1 LTVHS
6 AGKAEGTVKFCVGGM
21 KRSSKLRVRNDPG
34 SAQPIEGGVL
44 SDVHVLSGLSPVS
57 PSSLAGMDAAGR
69 IAALGEAFQG
79 PTEADSAVAAS
90 DGRWAELAGKIWGQ
104 HRRVL
109 KSIVGLLVVV
119 AAGWMPVRALLETS
133 STEAVINARLITLRA
148 PIEGQI
154 GPLAAVTAG
163 SEVQPGATLVS
174 VVNPR
179 ADRGRLDDLRRLVD
193 ELESD
198 IKTLAARRTDLAALH
213 KDLVEQTRAF
223 RAARLD
229 QLEARI
235 AELGSDTGAAEAKR
249 EEAQQALARARSL
262 EQSGSGT
269 KVSLEKARRDAT
281 VAEQALLALGHRRT
295 ALDVELAALK
305 NGVYVGD
312 SYNDRPQSLQRA
324 DDLVLRLNEL
334 GADINHRQARLALL
348 RAELVGERE
357 RYAERSAASL
367 ASPVRGS
374 VWEIMTAPGESVAR
388 GQDLVRLLDCSG
400 LVVTATVGETAYNH
414 LRIGDPARFRFRG
427 ESKDFEGRIMGLTGV
442 ATAAANLAIQP
453 SALAK
458 EPYRVTVAVPELAK
472 AAQCDVGRTG
482 RVTFGK

>member
-1 LTVHS
+1 MKHASRLRARDDLGGEPQPPPTRS
-6 AGKAEGTVKFCVGGM
+6 AA
-21 KRSSKLRVRNDPG
+21 D
-34 SAQPIEGGVL
+34 I
-44 SDVHVLSGLSPVS
+44 HVLGELLPEPTSG
-57 PSSLAGMDAAGR
+57 LAGMDAAGR
-69 IAALGEAFQG
+69 LAALGKAFEAPAEPEAIA
-79 PTEADSAVAAS
+79 PTTGKV
-90 DGRWAELAGKIWGQ
+90 LARFAKSVWEQ
-104 HRRVL
+104 NRRVV
-109 KSIVGLLVVV
+109 KSLIGLVVV
-119 AAGWMPVRALLETS
+119 IAVGWMPVRALLETS

-148 PIEGQI
+148 PIEGQV
-154 GPLAAVTAG
+154 GPIAAIAAG
-163 SEVQPGATLVS
+163 SEVQPGAALIS
-174 VVNPR
+174 VANPR

-198 IKTLAARRTDLAALH
+198 IKTLIVRRADLAALH
-213 KDLVEQTRAF
+213 RDLSEQTRAF
-223 RAARLD
+223 SAARLG

-235 AELGSDTGAAEAKR
+235 AELGSDTAAAEAKL
-249 EEAQQALARARSL
+249 EEAQQALTRARTL
-262 EQSGSGT
+262 DAAGSGT
-269 KVSLEKARRDAT
+269 RVSLERTRRDAT
-281 VAEQALLALGHRRT
+281 VAEQTLLALGHRRT

-305 NGVYVGD
+305 KGIYVGD

-324 DDLVLRLNEL
+324 DDITLRLNEL
-334 GADINHRQARLALL
+334 GADIDHRQARLALL
-348 RAELVGERE
+348 RTELAGETE
-357 RYAERSAASL
+357 RYSNRSAASL

-427 ESKDFEGRIMGLTGV
+427 ESKDYEGRIMGLTGV

-458 EPYRVTVAVPELAK
+458 EPYRVTVAIPELAK
-472 AAQCDVGRTG
+472 SAQCDVGRTG

>member
-1 LTVHS
+1 LI
-6 AGKAEGTVKFCVGGM
+6 G
-21 KRSSKLRVRNDPG
+21 
-34 SAQPIEGGVL
+34 
-44 SDVHVLSGLSPVS
+44 
-57 PSSLAGMDAAGR
+57 
-69 IAALGEAFQG
+69 
-79 PTEADSAVAAS
+79 
-90 DGRWAELAGKIWGQ
+90 
-104 HRRVL
+104 
-109 KSIVGLLVVV
+109 LVVV
-119 AAGWMPVRALLETS
+119 VAVGWIPVRALLETA

-154 GPLAAVTAG
+154 GPLAAVTVG
-163 SEVQPGATLVS
+163 SEVQPGAALVS

-179 ADRGRLDDLRRLVD
+179 AERGRLDDLRRLVD

-198 IKTLAARRTDLAALH
+198 IKTMVVRRADLAALH
-213 KDLVEQTRAF
+213 KDLADQTRAF
-223 RAARLD
+223 RSARLD

-235 AELGSDTGAAEAKR
+235 AELGSDTAAAEAKR

-262 EQSGSGT
+262 DESGSGT

-281 VAEQALLALGHRRT
+281 VAEQTLLALGHRRT
-295 ALDVELAALK
+295 ALDVELAALR
-305 NGVYVGD
+305 NGIYVGD

-324 DDLVLRLNEL
+324 DDLALRLNEL
-334 GADINHRQARLALL
+334 GADIDHRQARLALL
-348 RAELVGERE
+348 RTELVGEKE
-357 RYAERSAASL
+357 RYSERSAASL

-414 LRIGDPARFRFRG
+414 LRIGDPAHFRFRG
-427 ESKDFEGRIMGLTGV
+427 ESKAFEGRIMGLTGV

-472 AAQCDVGRTG
+472 AGQCNVGRTG
-482 RVTFGK
+482 RVTFGR

>member
-1 LTVHS
+1 
-6 AGKAEGTVKFCVGGM
+6 M
-21 KRSSKLRVRNDPG
+21 KRSSKLRARD
-34 SAQPIEGGVL
+34 ELGGKTPVGRSVADIHVL
-44 SDVHVLSGLSPVS
+44 SDI
-57 PSSLAGMDAAGR
+57 PSESASEMAGMDAAGR
-69 IAALGEAFQG
+69 IAALDKAFQVQ
-79 PTEADSAVAAS
+79 TEPDATVATTGQNALK
-90 DGRWAELAGKIWGQ
+90 LANGVFEQ
-104 HRRVL
+104 NRRLV
-109 KSIVGLLVVV
+109 KSLIGLAVVV
-119 AAGWMPVRALLETS
+119 AVGWIPVRALLETS

-148 PIEGQI
+148 PIEGQV

-163 SEVQPGATLVS
+163 SEVQPGAALVS
-174 VVNPR
+174 VANPR
-179 ADRGRLDDLRRLVD
+179 AERGRLDDLRRLVD

-198 IKTLAARRTDLAALH
+198 IKTLISRRADLATLH
-213 KDLVEQTRAF
+213 KDLVEQTGAF

-235 AELGSDTGAAEAKR
+235 AELGSETAAAEAR
-249 EEAQQALARARSL
+249 LEEARQALTRARSL
-262 EQSGSGT
+262 DEAGSGT

-281 VAEQALLALGHRRT
+281 VAEQTLLALGHRRT

-305 NGVYVGD
+305 KGIYVGD

-324 DDLVLRLNEL
+324 DDIALRLNEL
-334 GADINHRQARLALL
+334 AADIDHRQARLALL
-348 RAELVGERE
+348 RTELAGESE
-357 RYAERSAASL
+357 RYSNRAAASL
-367 ASPVRGS
+367 SSPVRGS

-427 ESKDFEGRIMGLTGV
+427 ESKDHEGKILGLTGV

-458 EPYRVTVAVPELAK
+458 EPYRVTVAVPDLAK
-472 AAQCDVGRTG
+472 ASQCDVGRTG

>member
-1 LTVHS
+1 
-6 AGKAEGTVKFCVGGM
+6 M
-21 KRSSKLRVRNDPG
+21 KRSSKVRARDEFG
-34 SAQPIEGGVL
+34 GQTQPPAGRSVADIHLL
-44 SDVHVLSGLSPVS
+44 SDRPPEPASD
-57 PSSLAGMDAAGR
+57 LAGMDAAAR
-69 IAALGEAFQG
+69 IAALGKAFQAR
-79 PTEADSAVAAS
+79 TEPGGMISAT
-90 DGRWAELAGKIWGQ
+90 GRSTAGLAKNIWEQ
-104 HRRVL
+104 NRRAL
-109 KSIVGLLVVV
+109 KSLIGLVVV
-119 AAGWMPVRALLETS
+119 VAVGWIPVRALLETS
-133 STEAVINARLITLRA
+133 STEAIINARLITLRA
-148 PIEGQI
+148 PIEGQV

-163 SEVQPGATLVS
+163 SEVQPGAALIS

-179 ADRGRLDDLRRLVD
+179 AERGRVDDLRRLVD

-198 IKTLAARRTDLAALH
+198 IKTLVVRRADLAALH
-213 KDLVEQTRAF
+213 KVLADQTRAF
-223 RAARLD
+223 RSARLD

-235 AELGSDTGAAEAKR
+235 AELGSDTAAAAAKR

-262 EQSGSGT
+262 DESGSGT

-281 VAEQALLALGHRRT
+281 VAEQTLLALGHRRT

-305 NGVYVGD
+305 NGIYVGD

-324 DDLVLRLNEL
+324 DDLALRLNEL
-334 GADINHRQARLALL
+334 GADIDHRQARLALL
-348 RAELVGERE
+348 RTELVGEKE
-357 RYAERSAASL
+357 RYSERSAASL

-427 ESKDFEGRIMGLTGV
+427 ESKDYEGRIMGLTGV

-472 AAQCDVGRTG
+472 VGQCGVGRTG